1 MMDTH
6 KDAFREEAYEL
17 LSTLEEALLEL
28 EEAPD
33 DVELI
38 GKVFRVM
45 HTIKGSG
52 AMFGFDD
59 IATFTHGI
67 ETVYDRVR
75 SGQIRVSKDLI
86 SLTLEAR
93 DIIKT
98 MLDEP
103 SGEAPLPGQA
113 VEKITAALK
122 RLTPAEEEGTDRPP
136 VGSSSSLGASPS
148 LQQSG
153 AHVTYRIRFAPFPCI
168 FATGANPVL
177 LLGELAAMG
186 DATVTAVTDGIPC
199 LDAIDA
205 EQCYTK
211 WDIVLTTDQ
220 GIDAIKDVFIFVE
233 DVSDLRIDVLGEKDY
248 RLGEILVGRGDIST
262 QDLQSVLKDK
272 KYIGETLVERGATT
286 PEAVESALVEQ
297 QHVRKIKEKTQTKEE
312 NISSVRVPSEKLDI
326 LVNLIGELVTA
337 QARLTQTASVR
348 ADNDLTSIAEEVER
362 LTAELRDN
370 TLNIRMLPIATTF
383 GRFKRLIRDLSQE
396 LGKEIELTTEGGE
409 TELDKTV
416 IERLNDPLV
425 HLIRNCID
433 HGIEQPDVRASAG
446 KPRTGTVHLSA
457 VHSGAHVI
465 IRIKDDGKGLDREA
479 ILEKAVE
486 KGFAAPGAELTD
498 REIFGFVFAPGF
510 STAKKVTSVSG
521 RGVGMDV
528 AKRAIDALRG
538 TIEMASTKGQ
548 GTTVTITL
556 PLTLAIVDGLL
567 VRIAEEHFVLPV
579 SIVQECVELTKADVK
594 KAHGRN
600 IANIRGEIVPYIR
613 LRSEFGISGNSP
625 DIEQIVITGV
635 NGERIGFVVD
645 HVIGEHQTVI
655 KNLGNLYKDTD
666 TVSGATILGDGT
678 VALII
683 DAMKLVRN
691 VEAMEAARGYP
702 RWAVSLCQHHTR
714 G

>member
-1 MMDTH
+1 MIDKH
-6 KDAFREEAYEL
+6 GEAFREEAYEL
-17 LSTLEEALLEL
+17 LSTLEESLLEL
-28 EEAPD
+28 EDAPD
-33 DVELI
+33 DAELI

-59 IATFTHGI
+59 IAAFTHGI
-67 ETVYDRVR
+67 ETVYDKVR

-93 DIIKT
+93 DIIKS
-98 MLDEP
+98 MLDGPAGVAGQE
-103 SGEAPLPGQA
+103 QA
-113 VEKITAALK
+113 VENIVDAFK
-122 RLTPAEEEGTDRPP
+122 RLVPAEEEGTASQAGPLP
-136 VGSSSSLGASPS
+136 SAGASPPAPHP
-148 LQQSG
+148 G
-153 AHVTYRIRFAPFPCI
+153 GPVTYRIRFAPDAGI
-168 FATGANPVL
+168 FAAGTNPIL
-177 LLGELAAMG
+177 LLDELAAMG
-186 DATVTAVTDGIPC
+186 DATVAANTDSVPC
-199 LDAIDA
+199 LDDIDA
-205 EQCYTK
+205 EQCYTR
-211 WDIVLTTDQ
+211 WDVVLTTDR
-220 GIDAIKDVFIFVE
+220 GIDAVKDVFIFVE
-233 DVSDLRIDVLGEKDY
+233 DASDLKIDVLEEKDY
-248 RLGEILVGRGDIST
+248 RLGEILVERGDIT
-262 QDLQSVLKDK
+262 KKDLQSVLKERK
-272 KYIGETLVERGATT
+272 CIGETLVEKGIVT

-297 QHVRKIKEKTQTKEE
+297 QHVRKIREKAQEKKEE
-312 NISSVRVPSEKLDI
+312 SISSIRVPSEKLDI

-396 LGKEIELTTEGGE
+396 LGKEIEMTTEGGE

-433 HGIEQPDVRASAG
+433 HGIELPDVRVSTG
-446 KPRTGTVHLSA
+446 KPRAGTIRLSA
-457 VHSGAHVI
+457 VHSGAHVVI
-465 IRIKDDGKGLDREA
+465 QIKDDGKGLDREA
-479 ILEKAVE
+479 ILAKAVE
-486 KGFAAPGAELTD
+486 IGLLPPGMEPLD
-498 REIFGFVFAPGF
+498 REVFGFIFAPGF
-510 STAKKVTSVSG
+510 STAKKVTNVSG

-538 TIEMASTKGQ
+538 TIEMASVKGM

-567 VRIAEEHFVLPV
+567 VSIAEEHFVLPV
-579 SIVQECVELTKADVK
+579 SIVEECVELTKADAL

-600 IANIRGEIVPYIR
+600 IANIRGEVVPYIR
-613 LRSEFGISGNSP
+613 LRSEFGISGDAP
-625 DIEQIVITGV
+625 AIEQIVITGV

-645 HVIGEHQTVI
+645 SVVGEHQTVI
-655 KNLGNLYKDTD
+655 KNLGRVYKNVDS
-666 TVSGATILGDGT
+666 VSGATILGDGT

-683 DAMKLVRN
+683 DAMKLVKT
-691 VEAMEAARGYP
+691 VEARETAHG
-702 RWAVSLCQHHTR
+702 
-714 G
+714 

>member
-1 MMDTH
+1 MIDTH
-6 KDAFREEAYEL
+6 REAFREEAYEL
-17 LSTLEEALLEL
+17 LSTLEDALLEL
-28 EEAPD
+28 EDAPD
-33 DVELI
+33 DTELI

-59 IATFTHGI
+59 IAAFTHGI

-75 SGQIRVSKDLI
+75 SGEIHVSEDLI

-93 DIIKT
+93 DIIKS

-103 SGEAPLPGQA
+103 AGVDVPGQA
-113 VEKITAALK
+113 MEHIVDAFK
-122 RLTPAEEEGTDRPP
+122 RLTPAEGEGTDRPP
-136 VGSSSSLGASPS
+136 VRPSSSPGASPAPGES
-148 LQQSG
+148 
-153 AHVTYRIRFAPFPCI
+153 VTYRIRFAPNPGI
-168 FATGANPVL
+168 FAAGTNPVL
-177 LLGELAAMG
+177 LLDELAAMG
-186 DATVTAVTDGIPC
+186 EATVTAYTDGIPS
-199 LDAIDA
+199 LEDIDP
-205 EQCYTK
+205 EQCYTR
-211 WDIVLTTDQ
+211 WDVVLTTDR
-220 GIDAIKDVFIFVE
+220 GIDAVRDVFIFVE
-233 DVSDLRIDVLGEKDY
+233 DVSDLRIDTLAEKDY
-248 RLGEILVGRGDIST
+248 KLGEILVERGDIT
-262 QDLQSVLKDK
+262 NKDLQSVLEER
-272 KYIGETLVERGATT
+272 KYLGETLVEKGVVT
-286 PEAVESALVEQ
+286 PVAVESALVEQ
-297 QHVRKIKEKTQTKEE
+297 QHVRKIKEKAQTKEE

-383 GRFKRLIRDLSQE
+383 SRFKRLIRDLSQE
-396 LGKEIELTTEGGE
+396 LGKEIEMTTEGGD

-433 HGIEQPDVRASAG
+433 HGIEQPDVRVSTG
-446 KPRTGTVHLSA
+446 KPRSGTIHLSA

-465 IRIKDDGKGLDREA
+465 IQIKDDGKGLDRDA
-479 ILEKAVE
+479 ILAKAVE
-486 KGFAAPGAELTD
+486 VGLAPSGAEPSD

-510 STAKKVTSVSG
+510 STAKIVTNVSG

-538 TIEMASTKGQ
+538 AIEMESAKRQ

-579 SIVQECVELTKADVK
+579 SIVEECVELTKEDTR

-600 IANIRGEIVPYIR
+600 IANIRGDIVPYIR
-613 LRSEFGISGNSP
+613 LRSEFRIAGDAP
-625 DIEQIVITGV
+625 EIEQIVITGV
-635 NGERIGFVVD
+635 NGERIGLVVD

-655 KNLGNLYKDTD
+655 KNLGKIYKDVE

-678 VALII
+678 VALIV
-683 DAMKLVRN
+683 DVAKLVRN
-691 VEAMEAARGYP
+691 AEMTEAAFN
-702 RWAVSLCQHHTR
+702 
-714 G
+714 

>member
-1 MMDTH
+1 MIDKH
-6 KDAFREEAYEL
+6 AEAFREEAYEL
-17 LSTLEEALLEL
+17 LTDLEGSLLEL
-28 EEAPD
+28 EQSPD
-33 DVELI
+33 DAELI

-52 AMFGFDD
+52 SMFGFDD
-59 IATFTHGI
+59 IAEFTHGI

-93 DIIKT
+93 DIVKT

-103 SGEAPLPGQA
+103 EGVALSRQEAEKCA
-113 VEKITAALK
+113 VAFKSLVQ
-122 RLTPAEEEGTDRPP
+122 AEEEGTDPP
-136 VGSSSSLGASPS
+136 SIDSPPSVAASLSSPPPGGS
-148 LQQSG
+148 
-153 AHVTYRIRFAPFPCI
+153 VTYRIRFAPFPSI
-168 FATGANPVL
+168 FAAGANPIL
-177 LLGELAAMG
+177 LLDELAAMG
-186 DATVTAVTDGIPC
+186 EATITAITDGVPC

-205 EQCYTK
+205 EQCYTR
-211 WDIVLTTDQ
+211 WDIALTTDR

-233 DVSDLRIDVLGEKDY
+233 DLSNLRIEVLGEKDY
-248 RLGEILVGRGDIST
+248 RLGEILVERGDIT
-262 QDLQSVLKDK
+262 DKDLQSVLKER

-286 PEAVESALVEQ
+286 PEVVESALVEQ
-297 QHVRKIKEKTQTKEE
+297 QHVRKIREKVQEKKEE

-370 TLNIRMLPIATTF
+370 TLNIRMLPIGTTF

-396 LGKEIELTTEGGE
+396 LGKEIEMTTEGGE

-416 IERLNDPLV
+416 IERLNDPSRPPHQEL
-425 HLIRNCID
+425 HRPRHRTTRCAQSRRANTRAGTIR
-433 HGIEQPDVRASAG
+433 
-446 KPRTGTVHLSA
+446 LSA
-457 VHSGAHVI
+457 VHSGSHVI
-465 IRIKDDGKGLDREA
+465 IRIKDDGKGLDSDA
-479 ILEKAVE
+479 IMAKAVE
-486 KGFAAPGAELTD
+486 KGLATPGAELTD
-498 REIFGFVFAPGF
+498 REIFNFVLAPGF
-510 STAKKVTSVSG
+510 STAKKVTNVSG

-538 TIEMASTKGQ
+538 AIEMTTERGK

-678 VALII
+678 VALIS
-683 DAMKLVRN
+683 M
-691 VEAMEAARGYP
+691 P
-702 RWAVSLCQHHTR
+702 
-714 G
+714 